1 MFLPIQD
8 LIAHVQQDGPPGAP
22 ALLMLHS
29 LGTTLHVW
37 DEQAAVLARSLRVI
51 RFDLRG
57 HGLTTVTPGP
67 YRIEDLA
74 QDALAVLDA
83 LGVERA
89 HVAGLSIGGLVAQ
102 AVALAAPD
110 RVASLVLCDT
120 ALAIPPATLWHER
133 AATVRRAGV
142 AAVADA
148 VLARWMTPPNA
159 NAPAAHGLRAML
171 LATAPEGYAG
181 SAEAIAAWPA
191 PSGIATSGITARTLV
206 LVGAQDLAT
215 PPDAAAA
222 LAAMIPGAALHVV
235 ADAAHIAP
243 MEQPAAV
250 TSAMTGFLLAEPE
263 PGGADPRY
271 DAGLAVRRQVLGAA
285 HVDRSLRNATAFDRD
300 FQAHITRTAWGGV
313 WTRPGLDRRTRSLIT
328 LAVLASLGHEEE
340 FKLHLR
346 ATRNTGASPADVS
359 EMLLHISV
367 YAGVPAANTA
377 VRLAKEVLAE
387 SHAPAEPHT

>member
-1 MFLPIQD
+1 MFLPVRD
-8 LIAHVQQDGPPGAP
+8 LITHVQQDGPPGAP

-102 AVALAAPD
+102 AVAVAAPD

-120 ALAIPPATLWHER
+120 ALAIPPDNLWHER
-133 AATVRRAGV
+133 AATVRRAGM
-142 AAVADA
+142 AAVVDS

-159 NAPAAHGLRAML
+159 NSPAAHGLRAML

-181 SAEAIAAWPA
+181 SAEAIAAWTGA
-191 PSGIATSGITARTLV
+191 SGITARTLV

-222 LAAMIPGAALHVV
+222 LAAAIPGAALHVV

-250 TSAMTGFLLAEPE
+250 TSAMLGFLLAEPS

-285 HVDRSLRNATAFDRD
+285 HVERSLRNTTAFDRD

-387 SHAPAEPHT
+387 PAAPAEPHA